1 MIFAIFEE
9 YPNLM
14 MKQIYYFSLI
24 LSLLIAPLS
33 IQAQGFQVNFQGQKQ
48 QGMGCAGTALF
59 QDGASI
65 FFNPGSVAFSN
76 ENSINIAST
85 PIFGNVL
92 FVDSAT
98 GEGYRTKNPVGTPF
112 SAYGLFQAHK
122 HDKLKFGLAA
132 YTPFGSTVQWEDNW
146 IGRFALTRLEL
157 KAIFI
162 QSTLS
167 YRIADVIGVGAGF
180 IVSTGNVN
188 LQKDIPVQ
196 DSLGNYG
203 HAELAG
209 KALGFGFN
217 AGIHYDL
224 NKKLSVGITYRSQ
237 ITMKLKNGEANFTV
251 PASLDPNF
259 PDGKFTGALPLPNV
273 TTLGW
278 AYKPNEKWKIV
289 LDINHVGWKAY
300 DTLAFDYEQN
310 TSSLLDTKSP
320 RNYKSIFA
328 FRGGAQYQVMSKLDL
343 RIGGG
348 FGFTPVPE
356 ESVTPETPDAN
367 RTYVTGGI
375 TYRFSDKFSVDA
387 SVYYTQL
394 KRTALNAETNLYGTY
409 RTIAIAPGFS
419 LIYKW

>member
-9 YPNLM
+9 YPKPL
-14 MKQIYYFSLI
+14 MKQIYYFYFI
-24 LSLLIAPLS
+24 LTLLIIPFTTH
-33 IQAQGFQVNFQGQKQ
+33 AQGFQVNFQGQKQ
-48 QGMGCAGTALF
+48 QGMGCAGTAIY

-65 FFNPGSVAFSN
+65 FYNPGSVAFSN
-76 ENSINIAST
+76 ENSINLAST
-85 PIFGNVL
+85 PILGHVL

-98 GEGYRTKNPVGTPF
+98 GVGYRTKNPVGTPF

-167 YRIADVIGVGAGF
+167 YRIADVIGIGAGF

-196 DSLGNYG
+196 DSTGNFG
-203 HAELAG
+203 HAELSG

-224 NKKLSVGITYRSQ
+224 NKKLSIGITYRSQ
-237 ITMKLKNGEANFTV
+237 INMKLKNGEAIFTV

-278 AYKPNEKWKIV
+278 AYKPDEKWKLV

-310 TSSLLDTKSP
+310 TTSLVDTKSP

-328 FRGGAQYQVMSKLDL
+328 FRGGAQYQVLSKLDL
-343 RIGGG
+343 RMGGG

-356 ESVTPETPDAN
+356 ASVTPETPDAN
-367 RTYVTGGI
+367 RTYITGGL
-375 TYRFSDKFSVDA
+375 TYRFSDKFSMDA
-387 SVYYTQL
+387 SIYYTQL
-394 KRTALNAETNLYGTY
+394 RRTALNAETNLYGTY
-409 RTIAIAPGFS
+409 RTKAIAPGFS

>member
-1 MIFAIFEE
+1 MIFAIFEG
-9 YPNLM
+9 YPIPL
-14 MKQIYYFSLI
+14 MKQIYYFYFI
-24 LSLLIAPLS
+24 LSLLIIPLTAE
-33 IQAQGFQVNFQGQKQ
+33 AQGFQVNFQGQKQ

-132 YTPFGSTVQWEDNW
+132 YTPFGSTVQWEDSW

-162 QSTLS
+162 QATLS
-167 YRIADVIGVGAGF
+167 YRIADVIGIGAGF

-203 HAELAG
+203 HAELSG

-224 NKKLSVGITYRSQ
+224 NNKLSVGITYRSQ
-237 ITMKLKNGEANFTV
+237 INMKLKNGEAIFTV

-310 TSSLLDTKSP
+310 TTSLLDTKSP

-328 FRGGAQYQVMSKLDL
+328 FRGGAQYQVLSKLDL
-343 RIGGG
+343 RMGGG

-356 ESVTPETPDAN
+356 ASVTPETPDAN
-367 RTYVTGGI
+367 RAYVTGGL
-375 TYRFSDKFSVDA
+375 TYRFSDKFSMDA
-387 SVYYTQL
+387 SIYYTQL

-409 RTIAIAPGFS
+409 RTKAIAPGFS

>member
-1 MIFAIFEE
+1 MWKKWTFLLMIMFLWGFTWG
-9 YPNLM
+9 
-14 MKQIYYFSLI
+14 
-24 LSLLIAPLS
+24 
-33 IQAQGFQVNFQGQKQ
+33 QGFQVNFQGQKQ

-85 PIFGNVL
+85 PIFANVL
-92 FVDSAT
+92 YVDSAT
-98 GEGYRTKNPVGTPF
+98 GEGHRTNNPVGTPF
-112 SAYGLFQAHK
+112 SAYGLFQAREYA
-122 HDKLKFGLAA
+122 KLKFGLAA
-132 YTPFGSTVQWEDNW
+132 YTPFGSTVQWEDAW

-167 YRIADVIGVGAGF
+167 YRIADVIGIGAGF
-180 IVSTGNVN
+180 IISTGNVN

-196 DSLGNYG
+196 DSLGNFG
-203 HAELAG
+203 RAELAG

-217 AGIHYDL
+217 AGVHYDL

-237 ITMKLKNGEANFTV
+237 INMSLNDGEAKFTV
-251 PASLDPNF
+251 PSSLDPNF
-259 PDGKFTGALPLPNV
+259 PDGKFTGALPLPSV

-278 AYKPNEKWKIV
+278 AYKPNEKWKLV

-310 TSSLLDTKSP
+310 TTSLLDTKSP
-320 RNYKSIFA
+320 RNYKNIFA
-328 FRGGAQYQVMSKLDL
+328 FRGGMQYQLGANLDL
-343 RIGGG
+343 RLGGG
-348 FGFTPVPE
+348 FGFSPVPE
-356 ESVTPETPDAN
+356 GSVTPETPDAN
-367 RTYVTGGI
+367 RAYVTGGL
-375 TYRFSDKFSVDA
+375 TYRFSKNFSMDA

-394 KRTALNAETNLYGTY
+394 ERTAKNAETNLFGTY
-409 RTIAIAPGFS
+409 RTKAIAPGFS

>member
-1 MIFAIFEE
+1 MS
-9 YPNLM
+9 L
-14 MKQIYYFSLI
+14 MKQIYVLSYFIFFFSFSLEI
-24 LSLLIAPLS
+24 FS
-33 IQAQGFQVNFQGQKQ
+33 QGFQVNFQGQKQ

-65 FFNPGSVAFSN
+65 FYNPGSVAFSN
-76 ENSINIAST
+76 ENSINVAST
-85 PIFGNVL
+85 PIFSNVL
-92 FVDSAT
+92 YVDSAT
-98 GEGYRTKNPVGTPF
+98 GDGYRTNNPLGTPF
-112 SAYGLFQAHK
+112 SAYGLFQAHEY
-122 HDKLKFGLAA
+122 DKLKMGIAA
-132 YTPFGSTVQWEDNW
+132 YTPFGSTVQWENAW

-162 QSTLS
+162 QPTLS
-167 YRIADVIGVGAGF
+167 YRIADVIGIGAGF
-180 IVSTGNVN
+180 IISTGNVN

-203 HAELAG
+203 HAELSG

-237 ITMKLKNGEANFTV
+237 INMKLKNGNAEFTV

-278 AYKPNEKWKIV
+278 AYKPNEKLKIV

-310 TSSLLDTKSP
+310 TTSLVDTKSP

-328 FRGGAQYQVMSKLDL
+328 FRGGAQYQVLSKLDI
-343 RIGGG
+343 RMGSG
-348 FGFTPVPE
+348 FGFTPVPD

-367 RTYVTGGI
+367 RVYITGGL
-375 TYRFSDKFSVDA
+375 TYRFSDNFSMDV

-394 KRTALNAETNLYGTY
+394 KRTAKNAETNLFGTY
-409 RTIAIAPGFS
+409 STTAVAPGFS

>member
-1 MIFAIFEE
+1 
-9 YPNLM
+9 
-14 MKQIYYFSLI
+14 MKQIYKFSCI
-24 LSLLIAPLS
+24 FFLLIAPILS
-33 IQAQGFQVNFQGQKQ
+33 YSQGFQVNFQGQKQ

-76 ENSINIAST
+76 ENSINLALT

-92 FVDSAT
+92 YVDSAT
-98 GEGYRTKNPVGTPF
+98 GQGFRTNNPVGTPF

-122 HDKLKFGLAA
+122 HDKLKFGFAA
-132 YTPFGSTVQWEDNW
+132 YTPFGSTVQWEDAW

-157 KAIFI
+157 KAIFL

-167 YRIADVIGVGAGF
+167 YRIADVIGIGAGF

-203 HAELAG
+203 HAELSG

-217 AGIHYDL
+217 AGIHYDV
-224 NKKLSVGITYRSQ
+224 NKKLSIGITYRSK
-237 ITMKLKNGEANFTV
+237 ITMNLKNGEAEFTV
-251 PASLDPNF
+251 PGSLDSNF
-259 PDGKFTGALPLPNV
+259 PDSSFTGALPLPNV

-300 DTLAFDYEQN
+300 DTLAFDYAQN

-328 FRGGAQYQVMSKLDL
+328 FRGGAQYQAMSKLDL

-348 FGFTPVPE
+348 FGFTPVPDA
-356 ESVTPETPDAN
+356 SVTPETPDAN
-367 RTYVTGGI
+367 RAYVTGGLS
-375 TYRFSDKFSVDA
+375 YRFSKSFSIDA

-394 KRTALNAETNLYGTY
+394 KRTAKNAETNLNGTY
-409 RTIAIAPGFS
+409 RTKAIAPGFS

>member
-1 MIFAIFEE
+1 
-9 YPNLM
+9 
-14 MKQIYYFSLI
+14 MKQIYYFSFI
-24 LSLLIAPLS
+24 FLLFTFPVS
-33 IQAQGFQVNFQGQKQ
+33 IYTQGFQVNFQGQKQ

-92 FVDSAT
+92 FVDSVT
-98 GEGYRTKNPVGTPF
+98 GKGYRTKNPVGTPF

-167 YRIADVIGVGAGF
+167 YRIADVIGIGAGF

-196 DSLGNYG
+196 DSVGNYG
-203 HAELAG
+203 HAELSG
-209 KALGFGFN
+209 KAIGFGFN

-224 NKKLSVGITYRSQ
+224 NSKLSVGITYRSQ
-237 ITMKLKNGEANFTV
+237 INMNLKNGAAVFTV
-251 PASLDPNF
+251 PNSLDPNF
-259 PDGKFTGALPLPNV
+259 PDGKFTGSLPLPNV

-278 AYKPNEKWKIV
+278 AYKPNEKWTFV
-289 LDINHVGWKAY
+289 VDVNYVGWKVY

-310 TSSLLDTKSP
+310 TTSLLDTKSP
-320 RNYKSIFA
+320 RNYNSIFA
-328 FRGGAQYQVMSKLDL
+328 FRGGSQYKIMPQLDL
-343 RIGGG
+343 RLGGG
-348 FGFTPVPE
+348 FGFSPVPE
-356 ESVTPETPDAN
+356 ASVTPETPDAN
-367 RTYVTGGI
+367 RTYLTGGV
-375 TYRFSDKFSVDA
+375 TYRFSDQFSIDA
-387 SVYYTQL
+387 SIYYTQL
-394 KRTALNAETNLYGTY
+394 KRTALNTETNLYGTY
-409 RTIAIAPGFS
+409 RTKAIAPGFS

>member
-1 MIFAIFEE
+1 MS
-9 YPNLM
+9 L
-14 MKQIYYFSLI
+14 MKQIYVISYFIFFFSFSLEI
-24 LSLLIAPLS
+24 FS
-33 IQAQGFQVNFQGQKQ
+33 QGFQVNFQGQKQ
-48 QGMGCAGTALF
+48 QGMGCAGTALY

-65 FFNPGSVAFSN
+65 FYNPGSVAFSN
-76 ENSINIAST
+76 ENSINLAST
-85 PIFGNVL
+85 PIFSNVL
-92 FVDSAT
+92 YVDSAT
-98 GEGYRTKNPVGTPF
+98 GDGYRTNNPVGTPF
-112 SAYGLFQAHK
+112 SAYGLFQAHEF
-122 HDKLKFGLAA
+122 DKLKLGIAA

-167 YRIADVIGVGAGF
+167 YRIADVIGIGAGF

-237 ITMKLKNGEANFTV
+237 INMKLKNGNAEFTV

-278 AYKPNEKWKIV
+278 AYKPTEKWKIV
-289 LDINHVGWKAY
+289 LDMNHVGWKAY

-310 TSSLLDTKSP
+310 TTSLVDTKSP

-328 FRGGAQYQVMSKLDL
+328 FRGGAQYLVLPNLDL
-343 RIGGG
+343 RMGGG
-348 FGFTPVPE
+348 FGFTPVPDA
-356 ESVTPETPDAN
+356 SVTPETPDAN
-367 RTYVTGGI
+367 RAYVTGGLS
-375 TYRFSDKFSVDA
+375 YRFSRSFSIDA

-394 KRTALNAETNLYGTY
+394 KRTAKNAETNLNGTY
-409 RTIAIAPGFS
+409 STTAIAPGFS

>member
-1 MIFAIFEE
+1 MCKKGIFLLMIMFSCGFAWG
-9 YPNLM
+9 
-14 MKQIYYFSLI
+14 
-24 LSLLIAPLS
+24 
-33 IQAQGFQVNFQGQKQ
+33 QGFQVNFQGQKQ

-85 PIFGNVL
+85 PIFANVL
-92 FVDSAT
+92 YVDSAT
-98 GEGYRTKNPVGTPF
+98 GEGYRTNNPVGTPF
-112 SAYGLFQAHK
+112 SAYGLFQAREYA
-122 HDKLKFGLAA
+122 KLKFGLAA
-132 YTPFGSTVQWEDNW
+132 YTPFGSTVQWEDAW

-167 YRIADVIGVGAGF
+167 YRIADVIGIGAGF

-196 DSLGNYG
+196 DSLGNFG
-203 HAELAG
+203 RAELAG

-217 AGIHYDL
+217 AGVHYDL

-237 ITMKLKNGEANFTV
+237 INMSLNDGEANFTV
-251 PASLDPNF
+251 PSSLDPNF
-259 PDGKFTGALPLPNV
+259 PDGKFTGALPLPSV

-278 AYKPNEKWKIV
+278 AYKPNEKWKLV

-310 TSSLLDTKSP
+310 TTSLLDTKSP
-320 RNYKSIFA
+320 RNYKNIFA
-328 FRGGAQYQVMSKLDL
+328 FRGGMQYQLGANLDL
-343 RIGGG
+343 RLGGG
-348 FGFTPVPE
+348 FGFSPVPE
-356 ESVTPETPDAN
+356 GSVTPETPDAN
-367 RTYVTGGI
+367 RAYVTGGL
-375 TYRFSDKFSVDA
+375 TYRFSKNFSMDA

-394 KRTALNAETNLYGTY
+394 ERTAKNAETNLFGTY
-409 RTIAIAPGFS
+409 RTKAIAPGFS

>member
-1 MIFAIFEE
+1 MS
-9 YPNLM
+9 L
-14 MKQIYYFSLI
+14 MKQIYVISYFIFFFSFSLEI
-24 LSLLIAPLS
+24 FS
-33 IQAQGFQVNFQGQKQ
+33 QGFQVNFQGQKQ
-48 QGMGCAGTALF
+48 QGMGCAGTALY

-65 FFNPGSVAFSN
+65 FYNPGSVAFSN
-76 ENSINIAST
+76 ENSINVAST
-85 PIFGNVL
+85 PIFSNVL
-92 FVDSAT
+92 YVDSAT
-98 GEGYRTKNPVGTPF
+98 GDGYRTNNPVGTPF
-112 SAYGLFQAHK
+112 SAYGLFQAHEY
-122 HDKLKFGLAA
+122 DKLKLGIAA

-167 YRIADVIGVGAGF
+167 YRIADVIGIGAGF

-237 ITMKLKNGEANFTV
+237 INMKLKKGNAEFTV

-278 AYKPNEKWKIV
+278 AYKPTEKWKIV

-300 DTLAFDYEQN
+300 DTLAFDYAQN

-328 FRGGAQYQVMSKLDL
+328 FRGGAQYLVLPNLDL
-343 RIGGG
+343 RMGGG
-348 FGFTPVPE
+348 FGFTPVPDA
-356 ESVTPETPDAN
+356 SVTPETPDAN
-367 RTYVTGGI
+367 RAYVTGGLS
-375 TYRFSDKFSVDA
+375 YRFSKSFSIDA
-387 SVYYTQL
+387 SVYYTKI
-394 KRTALNAETNLYGTY
+394 KRTAKNAETNLNGTY
-409 RTIAIAPGFS
+409 STTAIAPGFS

>member
-1 MIFAIFEE
+1 MK
-9 YPNLM
+9 
-14 MKQIYYFSLI
+14 MKQQGISLFMLFFTGFI
-24 LSLLIAPLS
+24 WG
-33 IQAQGFQVNFQGQKQ
+33 QGFQVNFQGQKQ

-76 ENSINIAST
+76 ENSINVAST

-122 HDKLKFGLAA
+122 HDKLKLGLAA

-167 YRIADVIGVGAGF
+167 YRIADVIGIGAGF

-203 HAELAG
+203 HAELSG
-209 KALGFGFN
+209 KAMGFGFN

-237 ITMKLKNGEANFTV
+237 INMSLKNGAANFTV
-251 PASLDPNF
+251 PTSLDPNF
-259 PDGKFTGALPLPNV
+259 PDGKFTGSLPLPNV

-278 AYKPNEKWKIV
+278 AYKPNDKLKMV

-310 TSSLLDTKSP
+310 TASLLDTKSP
-320 RNYKSIFA
+320 RNYESIFA
-328 FRGGAQYQVMSKLDL
+328 FRGGVQYQVIDKLDL
-343 RIGGG
+343 RFGGG

-367 RTYVTGGI
+367 RAYITGGL
-375 TYRFSDKFSVDA
+375 TFRFSDKFSMDA
-387 SVYYTQL
+387 SIYYTQL
-394 KRTALNAETNLYGTY
+394 KRTATNAETNLYGTY
-409 RTIAIAPGFS
+409 RTKAIAPGFS

>member
-1 MIFAIFEE
+1 MK
-9 YPNLM
+9 
-14 MKQIYYFSLI
+14 MKQLGISLI
-24 LSLLIAPLS
+24 VLFLTGFIWS
-33 IQAQGFQVNFQGQKQ
+33 QGFQVNFQGQKQ

-76 ENSINIAST
+76 ENSINIAAT
-85 PIFGNVL
+85 PIFANVL
-92 FVDSAT
+92 YVDSAT
-98 GEGYRTKNPVGTPF
+98 GEGYRTQNPVGTPF

-122 HDKLKFGLAA
+122 HDKLKLGLAA
-132 YTPFGSTVQWEDNW
+132 YTPFGSTVQWEDAW

-157 KAIFI
+157 KAIFL

-167 YRIADVIGVGAGF
+167 YRIADVIGIGAGF

-196 DSLGNYG
+196 DSTGNFG
-203 HAELAG
+203 HAELSG
-209 KALGFGFN
+209 KAMGFGFN
-217 AGIHYDL
+217 AGVHYDL

-237 ITMKLKNGEANFTV
+237 INMSLKNGEANFTV
-251 PASLDPNF
+251 PSSLDPNF

-278 AYKPNEKWKIV
+278 AYKPNNKIKIV
-289 LDINHVGWKAY
+289 VDVNYVGWKAY

-328 FRGGAQYQVMSKLDL
+328 FRGGAQYQVIDKLDL
-343 RIGGG
+343 RFGGG

-367 RTYVTGGI
+367 RAYVTGGL
-375 TYRFSDKFSVDA
+375 TFRFSDKFSMDA
-387 SVYYTQL
+387 SIYYTQL
-394 KRTALNAETNLYGTY
+394 KRTAQNAETNLYGTY
-409 RTIAIAPGFS
+409 RTKAIAPGFS